1 MPKNAPGGQ
10 PDMNALLKQAQKM
23 QEQLLAARAEAETK
37 EVEGQAGGGMVK
49 VRVTG
54 GMEFQGVTIDPAAVD
69 PDDVSMLEDL
79 VLAAIRDA
87 VTKAGQM
94 QAQLMAAQEQAAST
108 VVEGVAGGGAVR
120 IAVTGA
126 FEFQSVTISPDAV
139 DPDDVEMLQDLI
151 LAALRDAADEI
162 QGLAQGGLDLGGLG
176 SGLFG

>member
-37 EVEGQAGGGMVK
+37 VVEGQAGGGMVK

-54 GMEFQGVTIDPAAVD
+54 GMEFEGVSIDPAAVD
-69 PDDVSMLEDL
+69 PDDVAMLEDL

-87 VTKAGQM
+87 VTKAGQIS
-94 QAQLMAAQEQAAST
+94 EQA
-108 VVEGVAGGGAVR
+108 
-120 IAVTGA
+120 
-126 FEFQSVTISPDAV
+126 
-139 DPDDVEMLQDLI
+139 M
-151 LAALRDAADEI
+151 
-162 QGLAQGGLDLGGLG
+162 GGLDLGGLG

>member
-23 QEQLLAARAEAETK
+23 QEQLLAARAEAETQ

-54 GMEFQGVTIDPAAVD
+54 GMEFPGVTSDPAAVD
-69 PDDVSMLEDL
+69 PDDVTMLEDL

-87 VTKAGQM
+87 VTKAGQIS
-94 QAQLMAAQEQAAST
+94 EQA
-108 VVEGVAGGGAVR
+108 
-120 IAVTGA
+120 
-126 FEFQSVTISPDAV
+126 
-139 DPDDVEMLQDLI
+139 M
-151 LAALRDAADEI
+151 
-162 QGLAQGGLDLGGLG
+162 GGLDLGGLG